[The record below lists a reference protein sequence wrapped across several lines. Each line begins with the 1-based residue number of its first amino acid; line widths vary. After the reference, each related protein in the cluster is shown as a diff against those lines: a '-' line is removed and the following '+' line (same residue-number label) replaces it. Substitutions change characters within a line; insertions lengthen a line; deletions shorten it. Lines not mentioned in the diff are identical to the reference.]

1 MDGQTRGAG
10 ASYWLLV
17 PVPRGMLFVKTVDA
31 TLTLE
36 VKDQIL
42 LTSIDDCLQS
52 QSLGN
57 ASKLVMNRGQ

>member
-17 PVPRGMLFVKTVDA
+17 PVPRGMMFVKTVDA
-31 TLTLE
+31 TLE
-36 VKDQIL
+36 VKEKIL
-42 LTSIDDCLQS
+42 LTSIDYCLQS

>member
-17 PVPRGMLFVKTVDA
+17 PVPRGMMFVKTVDA
-31 TLTLE
+31 TLE
-36 VKDQIL
+36 VKDKIL

>member
-17 PVPRGMLFVKTVDA
+17 PVPRGMMFVKTVDA
-31 TLTLE
+31 TLE
-36 VKDQIL
+36 VKDTIL